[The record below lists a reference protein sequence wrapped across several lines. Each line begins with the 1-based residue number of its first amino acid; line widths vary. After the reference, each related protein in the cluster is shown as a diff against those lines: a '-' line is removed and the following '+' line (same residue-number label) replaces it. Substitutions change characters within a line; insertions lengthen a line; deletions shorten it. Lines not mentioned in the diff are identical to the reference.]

1 MRRLM
6 VGGSRGMMKG
16 VVEERT
22 GKRWNRAVKSG
33 SEQGLVSR
41 EWLSKERWEEYKDRK
56 VGESR
61 MTEHNMPCVSKHLH
75 QIR

>member
-33 SEQGLVSR
+33 REQGLVSR
-41 EWLSKERWEEYKDRK
+41 EWL
-56 VGESR
+56 
-61 MTEHNMPCVSKHLH
+61 
-75 QIR
+75 